1 MLFVAMST
9 FFLLVLGVNALAADL
24 PALELES
31 AGRFSFI
38 RNRRSPQVQVLS
50 QAPTYDFGLI
60 PVPSTQP
67 VRATPTKPS
76 RPAPG
81 VNPMIPQFM
90 DAFANGL
97 TKVSSALRGPRPSL
111 SSIGA
116 ALRPG

>member
-9 FFLLVLGVNALAADL
+9 FFLLVLGANALAAN

-38 RNRRSPQVQVLS
+38 RNRRSPQVQEVPS

-60 PVPSTQP
+60 PVVSQP
-67 VRATPTKPS
+67 VRATPTKPF